1 MSGFFT
7 GMKWSAKTISRAY
20 PTAKIS
26 LSIIIRIE
34 EVKVANP
41 KEKLGINQR
50 NRSITFPTT
59 VFGVANHKLNNKLG
73 KNQQQL
79 PPEDHGDRVLPPG
92 DRGLKPLQE
101 DRHGIG
107 NAELY
112 LNLCQFC
119 TLDGVVS
126 L

>member
-20 PTAKIS
+20 PTAKMS

-59 VFGVANHKLNNKLG
+59 VFGVANHKLNNKLVSS
-73 KNQQQL
+73 Q
-79 PPEDHGDRVLPPG
+79 RVNASMAHRL
-92 DRGLKPLQE
+92 
-101 DRHGIG
+101 
-107 NAELY
+107 NAEPMMMEDS
-112 LNLCQFC
+112 
-119 TLDGVVS
+119 T
-126 L
+126 